1 MSTAQENQAQIARDA
16 SAATCWTDDMAELVL
31 EFVTESG
38 LLTAAD
44 LRAALND
51 ALATAACETA
61 AGNAVAASTR

>member
-1 MSTAQENQAQIARDA
+1 MSTAQENQAQIARDQA
-16 SAATCWTDDMAELVL
+16 LDLLAEEMTELVL

>member
-1 MSTAQENQAQIARDA
+1 MSTAQENQAQIARDQA
-16 SAATCWTDDMAELVL
+16 LDAVTEEMTELVL

-51 ALATAACETA
+51 ALVTAACETA